1 MIKKNKKAQV
11 YLATSILMNVNGFLL
26 NLSHSE
32 KFNHFGILIVL
43 MSIIITALALVE
55 SYLSNDLDRRHA
67 MNKVFFISGLGI
79 IITVFLIVIFTR

>member
-1 MIKKNKKAQV
+1 MIRKSKKAQV
-11 YLATSILMNVNGFLL
+11 YLAISILMNLIGFLL
-26 NLSHSE
+26 NLSHSD

-55 SYLSNDLDRRHA
+55 SYLSNELDGRHA

-79 IITVFLIVIFTR
+79 IITVFLIVVFTR

>member
-1 MIKKNKKAQV
+1 MIKKSKKAQL
-11 YLATSILMNVNGFLL
+11 YLTISILMNITGFLL
-26 NLSHSE
+26 NLNHSE
-32 KFNHFGILIVL
+32 KYNPFGILIVL

-79 IITVFLIVIFTR
+79 IITVFLIVVFTR